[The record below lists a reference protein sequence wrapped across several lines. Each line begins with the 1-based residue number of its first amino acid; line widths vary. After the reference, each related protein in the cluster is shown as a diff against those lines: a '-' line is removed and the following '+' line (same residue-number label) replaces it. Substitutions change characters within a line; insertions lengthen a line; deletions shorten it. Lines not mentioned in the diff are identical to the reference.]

1 MIEIRRKFLDED
13 YCFEIILKTK
23 DKLNPALLTSGKLNV
38 SIRNASRAPYY
49 DVVLKEKLFKISDL
63 SEMEGI
69 SHLAFFQFSEY
80 TQGQFFK
87 WHNDGQKI
95 KSHIILL
102 NDDFTG
108 GELEFEDN
116 DDLNLGVG
124 DCVSYNSYLNHRV
137 KTITSGVRYSIV
149 AWEFPDEVW
158 KNDSRFT
165 SDN

>member
-13 YCFEIILKTK
+13 HCFEIILKTK
-23 DKLNPALLTSGKLNV
+23 DKLNPAFLTSGKLDVN
-38 SIRNASRAPYY
+38 IRNASRAPYY

-95 KSHIILL
+95 KSHI
-102 NDDFTG
+102 
-108 GELEFEDN
+108 
-116 DDLNLGVG
+116 
-124 DCVSYNSYLNHRV
+124 S
-137 KTITSGVRYSIV
+137 SI
-149 AWEFPDEVW
+149 EHFL
-158 KNDSRFT
+158 KS
-165 SDN
+165 